1 MVKKSEI
8 SGSKIQTLQE
18 TMNRM
23 WLAKILGQQYKGKR
37 NIYDS
42 LGYPQDSELNFQYYF
57 NLYDRQDIA
66 SAIIDRPVEAAWDG
80 LLGISS
86 PTDPGKEDD
95 ALQAA
100 WLKMEKEFGL
110 SFEFSRLDKLVGIGQ
125 FAILLFGFSDVKE
138 QTDFKKPLTGAPKLL
153 YINSFSEGDINIT
166 EWEINPANPRYGLPL
181 RYTLDIS
188 SPEQPGSKRVTGQL
202 EVHYSRVMHVSED
215 SIRSN
220 VYGTP
225 RLKAII
231 NRLLDLEK
239 LLGGDAE
246 MFWKGARPGY
256 FGKVD
261 KDASMSDTEWDA
273 LTDQLE
279 NYEHDLIRFLHA
291 QGMSIESL
299 AQQIADPASH
309 VDIQLQ
315 AVCAKTG
322 IPKRVFVG
330 SERGELSSTQDEIQW
345 RTLIKTRQRKFCES
359 KILIPFVDMCMD
371 YGALPRVEDYIVDW
385 EDLFSPSEKEKAEV
399 GQVRASALESWS
411 KSSLNADVIPP
422 QLVAKLFL
430 GLDDDQLDEIEQAK
444 EQQMKDE
451 ETQIKEEEVEEVEE
465 VEEKVIIKE

>member
-80 LLGISS
+80 LLGVSS
-86 PTDPGKEDD
+86 PTDSGKEDD

>member
-42 LGYPQDSELNFQYYF
+42 LGYPQDSELNIQYYF

-80 LLGISS
+80 LLGVSS
-86 PTDPGKEDD
+86 PTDSGKEDD

-465 VEEKVIIKE
+465 KVIIKE

>member
-80 LLGISS
+80 LLGVSS
-86 PTDPGKEDD
+86 PTDSGKEDD

-465 VEEKVIIKE
+465 KVIIKE